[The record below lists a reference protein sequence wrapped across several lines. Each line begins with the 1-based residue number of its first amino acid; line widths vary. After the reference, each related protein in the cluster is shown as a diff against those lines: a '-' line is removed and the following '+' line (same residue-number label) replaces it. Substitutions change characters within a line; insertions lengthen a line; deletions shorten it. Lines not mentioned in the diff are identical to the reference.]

1 MDQKSWYI
9 PRPSLSSSSS
19 SSVRNQNYFYNDEEI
34 KKDDRRGG
42 SSVKDNK
49 VEPNSSRQ
57 EACIDSDNSNCDIKR
72 GSTSSQG
79 SSDSEQS
86 IHVRKRLIS
95 F

>member
-1 MDQKSWYI
+1 MDQKSWFI

-19 SSVRNQNYFYNDEEI
+19 SSVRNQNYFYNDEDI
-34 KKDDRRGG
+34 KKEERG
-42 SSVKDNK
+42 SSVKDSTIKYPNK
-49 VEPNSSRQ
+49 TVKNSSHQ

-86 IHVRKRLIS
+86 IHVSK
-95 F
+95 

>member
-34 KKDDRRGG
+34 KKEERRGT
-42 SSVKDNK
+42 SVKGSKIN
-49 VEPNSSRQ
+49 PNGGQ
-57 EACIDSDNSNCDIKR
+57 ESCIDSDNSNCDIKR

-86 IHVRKRLIS
+86 IHVRKH
-95 F
+95 